1 LQKLNKIMKTR
12 NQHILETKQGKVVVI
27 KTTKGLGFNIQNSM
41 KSSKFLDFKDD
52 NENLLNRI
60 KESEN
65 SMNWT
70 LEPGDKKFITAIAD
84 KFLALVKKENFPDKY
99 AKQDIIL
106 DIATVHLNCMKLRL
120 QEFAETEDGFYLAHD
135 ILGIKNSLNKKTGQ
149 FEGDILLKF
158 AIPNFIPKKS
168 V

>member
-1 LQKLNKIMKTR
+1 MLKP
-12 NQHILETKQGKVVVI
+12 
-27 KTTKGLGFNIQNSM
+27 
-41 KSSKFLDFKDD
+41 D
-52 NENLLNRI
+52 
-60 KESEN
+60 
-65 SMNWT
+65 
-70 LEPGDKKFITAIAD
+70 DKKFITAIAD
-84 KFLALVKKENFPDKY
+84 RFLALVKKENFPDKY